1 MQNHYFDA
9 TASFHPYVGSLDAR
23 EGSIAPDNAL
33 RVDLP
38 FAFTGDGT
46 PKKENV
52 PSEYKGFWPCE
63 EDGIWILAED
73 HRGEQ
78 GYVDGKSVTIKD
90 VGPLPDGWSDT
101 PPPQPFH
108 PGPDYE
114 KQEDGTWLRI
124 RYTRKDFMLWCG
136 IDKLM
141 QINAA
146 IAEGNVMVETIKDLL
161 MAAEYISIKDPD
173 TVQMAHLLASP
184 QGGSILTPDDVARIL
199 AGQVWEGETEAA

>member
-1 MQNHYFDA
+1 MRNKNLKRRKQMLQNHYFDP
-9 TASFHPYVGSLDAR
+9 TSSFHPYVGSLDAR

-146 IAEGNVMVETIKDLL
+146 IAEGNVMVETI
-161 MAAEYISIKDPD
+161 
-173 TVQMAHLLASP
+173 
-184 QGGSILTPDDVARIL
+184 
-199 AGQVWEGETEAA
+199 